1 MTLRD
6 CVTLPIPADG
16 ESQIPRGRSGN
27 SLANHTWSTR
37 GQARARRALMI
48 QVVQLRSFGFDSHH
62 PLHLDSKTWKGP
74 SGPFVVH
81 TGDLAAPR
89 VLMLA

>member
-16 ESQIPRGRSGN
+16 ESQIPRGRWGK
-27 SLANHTWSTR
+27 LVANHTWTTR
-37 GQARARRALMI
+37 RRVRARKVLI
-48 QVVQLRSFGFDSHH
+48 LDVVELRSFGFDSHH

-81 TGDLAAPR
+81 TGDWRHRAS
-89 VLMLA
+89 